1 MRLGS
6 KTASPLEGLD
16 DRIQLYIDEYHTDV
30 EAALEDR
37 TLSAHEAS
45 IFWDDLR
52 KEVTSRR
59 KIYGSANSN
68 RVERELLERF
78 GAFFIQTAIPDY
90 GHVRGLHAFAHA
102 VDGIEKP
109 KNSVGGKAIRRVH
122 GTDGIK
128 GAIGIVMPIDNQ

>member
-16 DRIQLYIDEYHTDV
+16 DRIQLYIDEYDTDV

-78 GAFFIQTAIPDY
+78 GAF
-90 GHVRGLHAFAHA
+90 
-102 VDGIEKP
+102 K
-109 KNSVGGKAIRRVH
+109 
-122 GTDGIK
+122 
-128 GAIGIVMPIDNQ
+128 GIVMHPYS